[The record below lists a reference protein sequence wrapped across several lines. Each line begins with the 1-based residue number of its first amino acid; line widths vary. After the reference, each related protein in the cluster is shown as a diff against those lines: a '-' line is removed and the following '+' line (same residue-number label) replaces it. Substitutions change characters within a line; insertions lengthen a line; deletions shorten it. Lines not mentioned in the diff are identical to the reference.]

1 MPDNERRDCRL
12 IVGANEESLVVLVDD
27 RERIDMK
34 RGLVVNGNPPE
45 FFDLLGKVLTME
57 EINHPV
63 ATLVTALQE
72 EELTLLMIIQLNIN
86 K

>member
-72 EELTLLMIIQLNIN
+72 EELTLLMIIQLNII